1 MVDRVALARR
11 IIDFGL
17 TPADLTPLG
26 DAEATALLASA
37 APVAQLLQ
45 TQRDLKVLWP
55 EGFAPHPSLIDP
67 APASDAPL
75 PHADYLVVTWTVAE
89 LQALVDVLTP
99 GVPREHW
106 HRYDRNFTD

>member
-1 MVDRVALARR
+1 MDRVALARR

-17 TPADLTPLG
+17 TPQDLAAPG

-37 APVAQLLQ
+37 APVTQLLQ
-45 TQRDLKVLWP
+45 TQRDLKLLWP
-55 EGFAPHPSLIDP
+55 EGFAPQPKLIDP

-75 PHADYLVVTWTVAE
+75 PRADYLVVTWTVAE

-99 GVPREHW
+99 GVPREQW